1 MNGIQC
7 VYTPG
12 DKGLTGM
19 IRLCWNEF
27 INDIIII
34 GIRTWECF
42 GEWSL
47 AVQYN
52 LVTLENSFIY
62 YCKC

>member
-19 IRLCWNEF
+19 IRLYWNEF
-27 INDIIII
+27 MNDLIII
-34 GIRTWECF
+34 GIRTWEYF

-47 AVQYN
+47 AVQDQTYYTGK
-52 LVTLENSFIY
+52 LIY
-62 YCKC
+62 LLL